1 MEPGLVVETL
11 KKTIETLV
19 AIKFKEENESHRVT
33 HMWKHLGF
41 MKIFTR

>member
-19 AIKFKEENESHRVT
+19 AIKFKEENETLVRH
-33 HMWKHLGF
+33 
-41 MKIFTR
+41 